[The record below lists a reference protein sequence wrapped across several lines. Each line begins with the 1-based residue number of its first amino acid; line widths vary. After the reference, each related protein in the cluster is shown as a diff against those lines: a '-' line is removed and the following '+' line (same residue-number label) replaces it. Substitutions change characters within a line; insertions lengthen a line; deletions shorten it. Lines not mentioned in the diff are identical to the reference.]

1 MVCLRSHQVTDAVH
15 AKGSY
20 IFLQLWAL
28 GRAADPEFLEKQD
41 PPSPYVSAS
50 SVTMTGRSKP
60 PRPLTEAE
68 INDYIAA
75 YARAASNAVHGAGFD
90 GVEIHNANGYLLDQ
104 FLQTMSNKRTDR
116 WGGDEEGRTRF
127 TREVVDAVVDAVGED
142 RVGIRI
148 SPWSSFQGDY
158 VALICSLSRSFPC
171 FPDMK
176 MPDPRPTFGYLV
188 GALRDKHPRMAYL
201 HVTEPRVSGNMD
213 VTPNADENNDFL
225 REIWNGGEGGEERI
239 FISAGGY
246 TRDTAL
252 RTAED
257 KGGLIAFGRL
267 YISNVR
273 VPAFPF

>member
-41 PPSPYVSAS
+41 SPSPYVSAS

-176 MPDPRPTFGYLV
+176 MSDPRPTFGYLV
-188 GALRDKHPRMAYL
+188 GALRDKHPKMAYL